1 MRQRVSRAYRATA
14 AIGGSDE
21 APRLVVAAGVVMILA
36 QLGFRAWALFPSWF
50 YLDDYKMLRDAQDH
64 RGIGDLFT
72 PYNGHLMPG
81 GRLLVLAVE
90 SSGQLNWGLACTL
103 TIALQAVASGAAL
116 WMLMTLFG
124 VRWGI
129 LGPLALYLFSPVTL
143 PALMWWT
150 ACLTQITI
158 QAGLFLAVGAWVLH
172 LRGGGRRWILA
183 TLGGV
188 AFGLAFDVKG
198 LLIFLVL
205 AFIALSYFA
214 SGGLVARIRFVTA
227 RYWPATL
234 VGTVAVLAYV
244 AYYVTHVSQP
254 FETPSLSLVGGL
266 AATMLGSAFLTG
278 AVGGPW
284 HWSALAPPNAFAD
297 PPATAVHATWV
308 VIALVVAYSLLRRRR
323 ALRAWLL
330 LAGYL
335 VVLLALLVSSRGLE
349 YGALI
354 GLEYRYLT
362 DATCILALAIGLAFM
377 PLLGAV
383 ESSEPRS
390 DLLRLEARGP
400 VVATATALVV
410 TSSLVSSALYV
421 DIWHTQNAS
430 DGYVHLLA
438 AEMRTYGAVDLSDQ
452 ALPDAV
458 IPGIFAPD
466 NSLSNLVPLVSD
478 RASFPDTTSQL
489 MVVAPDGGLRQALI
503 KPGVLS
509 RPGPR
514 ADCGWRVTASGL
526 DIPLD
531 GRAFEWRWWVRIGYL
546 SSRSSPVRITAGDA
560 QVDTQVESGVRSLYA
575 RVSGTFDSIRVDGL
589 DPGTTLCI
597 DTIEVG
603 QPVPG
608 GTS

>member
-1 MRQRVSRAYRATA
+1 MRQRVLRAHRATVA
-14 AIGGSDE
+14 LGGFDE
-21 APRLVVAAGVVMILA
+21 APRLIIAAGGLMILA

-64 RGIGDLFT
+64 RGLGDLFT

-81 GRLLVLAVE
+81 GRLLVLVVE
-90 SSGQLNWGLACTL
+90 SSGQLNWALACLL
-103 TIALQAVASGAAL
+103 TIALQAVASAAAL

-129 LGPLALYLFSPVTL
+129 LGPLALYLFSPITL

-158 QAGLFLAVGAWVLH
+158 QAGLFLSVGAWVVH
-172 LRGGGRRWILA
+172 LRGGGRRWIVA
-183 TLGGV
+183 TLFGV

-214 SGGLVARIRFVTA
+214 TGGPVARVRYVA
-227 RYWPATL
+227 VRYWPATI
-234 VGTVAVLAYV
+234 VGTLAVLAYV
-244 AYYVTHVSQP
+244 AYYLTHVSQP

-308 VIALVVAYSLLRRRR
+308 VVALVVAYSLLRRRR
-323 ALRAWLL
+323 ALRAWVL

-349 YGALI
+349 YGPLI

-362 DATCILALAIGLAFM
+362 DATCVLALAIGLAFM

-383 ESSEPRS
+383 ESSEQRG
-390 DLLRLEARGP
+390 DLLLLEARGS

-410 TSSLVSSALYV
+410 TSSLASSAAYV

-430 DGYVHLLA
+430 DSYVHRLA
-438 AEMRTYGAVDLSDQ
+438 AELRAYGAVDLADR

-478 RASFPDTTSQL
+478 RASFPDTSSRL
-489 MVVAPDGGLRQALI
+489 MAVTPGGGLAPALI

-514 ADCGWRVTASGL
+514 EDCGWRVTATGL

-531 GRAFEWRWWVRIGYL
+531 GRAFPGIWWLRIGYL
-546 SSRSSPVRITAGDA
+546 SSNSSRVRITAGEQ
-560 QVDTQVESGVRSLYA
+560 QVLTQVEPGARSLYL
-575 RVSGTFDSIRVDGL
+575 RVSAAFDSVRVDGL
-589 DPGTTLCI
+589 DAGTTLCV

-608 GTS
+608 GIS

>member
-1 MRQRVSRAYRATA
+1 MRQRVLRAHRATVTV
-14 AIGGSDE
+14 GGVNE
-21 APRLVVAAGVVMILA
+21 NPRLIMASGGLMILA

-64 RGIGDLFT
+64 RGLGDLFT

-81 GRLLVLAVE
+81 GRLLVLVVE

-103 TIALQAVASGAAL
+103 TIALQAVASAAAL

-129 LGPLALYLFSPVTL
+129 LGPLALYLFSPITL

-198 LLIFLVL
+198 LLIFPVL
-205 AFIALSYFA
+205 AFIAMSYFA
-214 SGGLVARIRFVTA
+214 TGGLVARARFVAA

-234 VGTVAVLAYV
+234 VGTLAVLAYV
-244 AYYVTHVSQP
+244 AYYVTQVSQP
-254 FETPSLSLVGGL
+254 FETPSLSLVGGV

-278 AVGGPW
+278 TVGGPW
-284 HWSALAPPNAFAD
+284 HWSSIAPPNALAD
-297 PPATAVHATWV
+297 PPVTAVHATWV
-308 VIALVVAYSLLRRRR
+308 VVALVVAYSLLRRRR

-335 VVLLALLVSSRGLE
+335 VALLALLVSSRGLE

-362 DATCILALAIGLAFM
+362 DATCVLALAIGLAFM

-383 ESSEPRS
+383 ESSEQRS
-390 DLLRLEARGP
+390 DLLLLEARGP

-410 TSSLVSSALYV
+410 TSSLVSSAVYV
-421 DIWHTQNAS
+421 NIWHTQNAS
-430 DGYVHLLA
+430 DSYVHRLA
-438 AEMRTYGAVDLSDQ
+438 AEMRAYGAVDLAEQ

-478 RASFPDTTSQL
+478 RAFFPDTSSRL
-489 MVVAPDGGLRQALI
+489 MAVTPDGGLTPALI
-503 KPGVLS
+503 RPGVLS

-514 ADCGWRVTASGL
+514 DDCGWRVTAKGL
-526 DIPLD
+526 EIPLD
-531 GRAFEWRWWVRIGYL
+531 GRAFPWTWWLRIGYL
-546 SSRSSPVRITAGDA
+546 SSNSSRVRITAGDD
-560 QVDTQVESGVRSLYA
+560 QVITQVEPGARSLYA

-589 DPGTTLCI
+589 DAGTTLCV

-608 GTS
+608 GIS

>member
-1 MRQRVSRAYRATA
+1 MRQRVTRAHRATVA
-14 AIGGSDE
+14 PGSFNE
-21 APRLVVAAGVVMILA
+21 TPRLIMATGGLMILA
-36 QLGFRAWALFPSWF
+36 QIGFRAWALFPSWF

-64 RGIGDLFT
+64 RGLGDLFT

-81 GRLLVLAVE
+81 GRLLVLVVE
-90 SSGQLNWGLACTL
+90 SSGQLNWALACTL
-103 TIALQAVASGAAL
+103 TIALQALASAAAL

-124 VRWGI
+124 LRWGI
-129 LGPLALYLFSPVTL
+129 LGPLALYLFSPITL

-183 TLGGV
+183 TLFGV

-205 AFIALSYFA
+205 AFIALAYFA
-214 SGGLVARIRFVTA
+214 TGGPVARASFVAA

-234 VGTVAVLAYV
+234 VGTLTVLAYV
-244 AYYVTHVSQP
+244 AYYLTHVSQP
-254 FETPSLSLVGGL
+254 FETPSPSLVGDL
-266 AATMLGSAFLTG
+266 ASTMLGSAFLTG

-284 HWSALAPPNAFAD
+284 RWSALAPPNAFAD
-297 PPATAVHATWV
+297 PPGAAVHATWV
-308 VIALVVAYSLLRRRR
+308 VVALVVAYSLLRRRR

-362 DATCILALAIGLAFM
+362 DATCVLALAIGLAFM

-383 ESSEPRS
+383 ESSEQRS
-390 DLLRLEARGP
+390 DLLLLEARGP
-400 VVATATALVV
+400 VVATATAMVV
-410 TSSLVSSALYV
+410 TSSLVSSAVYV
-421 DIWHTQNAS
+421 NIWHTQNAS
-430 DGYVHLLA
+430 DGYVHRLA
-438 AEMRTYGAVDLSDQ
+438 AEMRAYGAVDLAEQ
-452 ALPDAV
+452 PLPEAV

-478 RASFPDTTSQL
+478 RASFPDTSSRL
-489 MVVAPDGGLRQALI
+489 MAVTPDGGLTPALI

-514 ADCGWRVTASGL
+514 DDCGWRVTATGL

-531 GRAFEWRWWVRIGYL
+531 GRAFPWTWWLRIGYL
-546 SSRSSPVRITAGDA
+546 SSNSSRVRITAGDD
-560 QVDTQVESGVRSLYA
+560 QVLTQVEPGARSLYA

-589 DPGTTLCI
+589 DAGTTLCV

-608 GTS
+608 GNS